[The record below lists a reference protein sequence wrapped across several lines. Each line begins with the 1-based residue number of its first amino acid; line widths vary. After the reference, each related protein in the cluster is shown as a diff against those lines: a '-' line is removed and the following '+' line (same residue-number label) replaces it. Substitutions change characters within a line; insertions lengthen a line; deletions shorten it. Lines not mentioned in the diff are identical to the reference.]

1 MKKNFKSLMLLI
13 MCLVIF
19 PLTLILSACG
29 ATPSNEVKGV
39 FFQSE
44 LYDEKTGLAVFE
56 VDAGVNT
63 KLTYKINPS
72 TWSGYVVTYAI
83 KECAVENSSR
93 FKLEDGCIDVNKST
107 AHEFEEIKVQI
118 MVNKKTDTC
127 IVRLKTYPTEMFLLD
142 VDGTTEVK
150 TKEVSINSTGSYS
163 INPIGRFTGKDG
175 VTYTQPLLEKNYKF
189 SVVSDNPSVI
199 GVPNSG
205 RLTVYSVRNNVASA
219 TVTVSLL
226 NSKNEV
232 LASVK
237 IKINIV
243 LDAEKALTTISSYGS
258 FVKTGDVV
266 EINASDLAQPLLE
279 KNYKFSVVSDN
290 PSVIGVPNSGRLTV
304 YSVRNNVASATVT
317 VSLLNSK
324 NEVLASVKIKIN
336 IVLDAEKA
344 LTTISSYGS
353 FVKTGDVVEIN
364 ASDLEYDSVDDS
376 YKLLL
381 NTRIYGLENRLIED
395 ANIKTAVTT
404 TNSRYVTVEG
414 NEIFVTQGITS
425 ELVFAVSV
433 WTNLVANNGTV
444 FSVQF
449 DVKIKF

>member
-266 EINASDLAQPLLE
+266 EINASDL
-279 KNYKFSVVSDN
+279 
-290 PSVIGVPNSGRLTV
+290 
-304 YSVRNNVASATVT
+304 
-317 VSLLNSK
+317 
-324 NEVLASVKIKIN
+324 
-336 IVLDAEKA
+336 
-344 LTTISSYGS
+344 
-353 FVKTGDVVEIN
+353 
-364 ASDLEYDSVDDS
+364 EYDSVDDS